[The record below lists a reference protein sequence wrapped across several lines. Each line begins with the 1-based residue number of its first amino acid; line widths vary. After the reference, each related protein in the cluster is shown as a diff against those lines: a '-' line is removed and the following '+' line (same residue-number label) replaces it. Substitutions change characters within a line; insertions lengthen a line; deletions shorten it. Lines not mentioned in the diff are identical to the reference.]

1 MCGIAQL
8 ENLPE
13 SMEHKS
19 SMADF
24 NGLLQLNLF
33 CRAYHN
39 TRKIQLRPLCLDA
52 EIPPMRI
59 LVL

>member
-1 MCGIAQL
+1 MCGIVQL
-8 ENLPE
+8 ENLPK
-13 SMEHKS
+13 SMEKKS

-33 CRAYHN
+33 CKAHHN
-39 TRKIQLRPLCLDA
+39 TCRIQLRPLCLDA
-52 EIPPMRI
+52 EIPTMII